1 MVAGLHHSRDMAASS
16 TPEQRSRRSFR
27 LLAALAVLAL
37 AITLWR
43 ATHRDGSPAE
53 ARGRTQITQ
62 QLVVER
68 VQAVAKLVSSETTV
82 RDVVVYENT
91 RLGSTK
97 RALVVVTGK
106 VLAGFDL
113 DTGMRAHIDHDAR
126 RITITLP
133 HAEVLA
139 VEVVDLK
146 TYDERAGLWNPFRPA
161 DRDLIYQR
169 VRSQLER
176 ASEEMNVVEHAERS
190 AKTLLQTL
198 FAVDGYIVDIA
209 FRAPLVVK
217 TPGG

>member
-1 MVAGLHHSRDMAASS
+1 MAGSS
-16 TPEQRSRRSFR
+16 IPERRSRRR
-27 LLAALAVLAL
+27 LWLLAALVVLAL
-37 AITLWR
+37 VIALWR
-43 ATHRDGSPAE
+43 TTRSDGSPAE
-53 ARGRTQITQ
+53 GRGRTRISQD
-62 QLVVER
+62 LVIQR

-113 DTGMRAHIDHDAR
+113 DTGMRTHIDHEAR

-133 HAEVLA
+133 HAEILA

-146 TYDERAGLWNPFRPA
+146 TYDERAGLWNPFRPT
-161 DRDLIYQR
+161 DRDVIYQR
-169 VRSQLER
+169 VRARIER
-176 ASEEMNVVEHAERS
+176 AGEEMNVVEHAERS
-190 AKTLLQTL
+190 ARTLLQTL
-198 FAVDGYIVDIA
+198 FAVDGYSVDVA
-209 FRAPLVVK
+209 FRTPLVVK